1 MFGENARLQLD
12 FSGNDFCQGR
22 MAIVKESGKAIEI
35 GERSGR
41 PLKLHW
47 PFQGRKADVPQVSS
61 QRTTSSW
68 ATVGS
73 PALMAAHPIKV
84 AQFPP

>member
-22 MAIVKESGKAIEI
+22 MAIVKESGEAIEI
-35 GERSGR
+35 GERSSR